1 MTARVGRHGR
11 MYRTANLCHRSAGS
25 FVWSLVGYHCHVPG
39 APGYFNISFV
49 GSQPESQFA
58 AAYEKGVHK
67 TKYWEYYYEDA
78 MNLIAK
84 LPGVAA
90 HIYRTT
96 YHGGKL
102 IGFKKDLDWAANLA
116 HMMGVRPL

>member
-1 MTARVGRHGR
+1 M
-11 MYRTANLCHRSAGS
+11 
-25 FVWSLVGYHCHVPG
+25 
-39 APGYFNISFV
+39 

-116 HMMGVRPL
+116 HMMGARPLSLGHLAGLPSMHGGRQVCEHEPLRAAIMTSAWVAHACDICCSDSE